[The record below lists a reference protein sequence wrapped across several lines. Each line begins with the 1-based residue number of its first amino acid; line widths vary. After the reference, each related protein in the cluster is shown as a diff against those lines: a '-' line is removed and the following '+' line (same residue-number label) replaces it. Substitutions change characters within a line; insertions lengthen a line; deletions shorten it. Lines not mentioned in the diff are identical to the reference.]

1 MATLYVVATPIGNRS
16 DLSERAAAT
25 LKKASL
31 IVSEVPL
38 SSKKILDP
46 LGITTKLISVFTPG
60 KKFATREVVDALT
73 AGNDVA
79 LISEAGTPGINDPGG
94 VIVAAARAAG
104 FPVVTIPGPNA
115 AIAAASI
122 SGFPMDEFVFKGFAP
137 HKKGRETFFKE
148 IVTIESAVIF
158 YESPHRIEKT
168 FQALSTVEPDRYI
181 CVARELTKLH
191 EQTVVA
197 TAREIAAMSEKELP
211 RRGEFVVVLAPKD
224 FSLRDTTPN
233 RQAA

>member
-46 LGITTKLISVFTPG
+46 LGVTGRLISVFTPG
-60 KKFATREVVDALT
+60 KKFATEEVVDALA

-79 LISEAGTPGINDPGG
+79 LISEAGTPAINDPGG

-104 FPVVTIPGPNA
+104 FSVATIPGPNA

-148 IVTIESAVIF
+148 SADIESAVIF

-168 FQALSTVEPDRYI
+168 LQALAVVMPERSVCI
-181 CVARELTKLH
+181 ARELTKLH

-197 TAREIAAMSEKELP
+197 TAREIAAMDEKALP
-211 RRGEFVVVLAPKD
+211 RRGEFVVVLAPKE
-224 FSLRDTTPN
+224 FKDTHGGN
-233 RQAA
+233 VD

>member
-1 MATLYVVATPIGNRS
+1 MASLYVVATPIGNRS
-16 DLSERAAAT
+16 DLSERASTT

-46 LGITTKLISVFTPG
+46 LGITSKLISVFTPG
-60 KKFATREVVDALT
+60 KKFATKEVVDVLT

-79 LISEAGTPGINDPGG
+79 LISEAGTPAINDPGG
-94 VIVAAARAAG
+94 VIIAAARAAG
-104 FPVVTIPGPNA
+104 FPVITIPGPNA
-115 AIAAASI
+115 AIAAGSV

-148 IVTIESAVIF
+148 IADIESAVIF

-168 FQALSTVEPDRYI
+168 MQALAAVAPDRYV
-181 CVARELTKLH
+181 CMARELTKLH

-197 TAREIAAMSEKELP
+197 TAREIVAMDEKELP

-224 FSLRDTTPN
+224 FSLQDMTPN
-233 RQAA
+233 RQAV